1 MAESSIDKRSSINA
15 SLRSLLAG
23 DPSRIKDSLP
33 LTGRYQASQPSFN
46 NQSSRKKMRAQAR
59 QTPTSLSFR
68 CASRQARP
76 PKARNGFRKIRLA
89 LRYRWISGPILPPS
103 RAGETRH
110 KLLHYRSRHRAD
122 GSPTPFFMRWPVLPV
137 ALDGSA
143 ARSRH
148 WQALDA
154 RRTLNRM

>member
-1 MAESSIDKRSSINA
+1 MNCPALTPRCARCWPENRRESKIRFLSPADIRLRKPVLTARAAE
-15 SLRSLLAG
+15 
-23 DPSRIKDSLP
+23 
-33 LTGRYQASQPSFN
+33 
-46 NQSSRKKMRAQAR
+46 KKMRAQAR
-59 QTPTSLSFR
+59 QTLASLSFR

-76 PKARNGFRKIRLA
+76 PKAGNGFRKIRLA
-89 LRYRWISGPILPPS
+89 LRYRWISGLILPPS

-154 RRTLNRM
+154 RRTLDRM